1 MKINLGHFFECGIVQ
16 LDDWFRVAYWQ
27 GDPTGFV
34 CRGFSDLVVEH
45 NNRVVLTHEVGV
57 ELILLLRDQPLLDVY
72 QTNVDLL
79 EIKCKQNKTP
89 HEEPF
94 FYFMEHIKLRQLLLD
109 LQWEAVDKILVVFLP
124 LEIQNNLR
132 SLINRKNAEKDN
144 SKVTLAQDEGANDVG
159 YVQGVNKIL
168 VLLDAWNHLFCS
180 FIRSSESK
188 INGKHKKEQNGYES
202 DCSPEPPS
210 EQGKYWAQDSNV
222 Y

>member
-1 MKINLGHFFECGIVQ
+1 M
-16 LDDWFRVAYWQ
+16 
-27 GDPTGFV
+27 
-34 CRGFSDLVVEH
+34 EH
-45 NNRVVLTHEVGV
+45 YNRVVLTHEVGV
-57 ELILLLRDQPLLDVY
+57 ELILLLRDQPLFDVD

-168 VLLDAWNHLFCS
+168 VLLDA
-180 FIRSSESK
+180 
-188 INGKHKKEQNGYES
+188 
-202 DCSPEPPS
+202 
-210 EQGKYWAQDSNV
+210 
-222 Y
+222 